1 MYFQL
6 NEPVENTWH
15 QLINKMSGKLLKR
28 VKIQFEKRIAG
39 KVLELFEEL
48 IKKKE
53 TGLFTVSR

>member
-28 VKIQFEKRIAG
+28 VKIQFEKRNAG